1 MGPLIGAALINGA
14 GTLLSNFQDT
24 YLTNKQME
32 NQRELLAEQR
42 EWDLAQWHRQNEY
55 NSPASQME
63 RFEAAGLNPNLMYD
77 QGNPGLA
84 GTIQTSAG
92 QAPAYKPTPN
102 IGDITAFINMFR
114 AIKDSEKIQSEID
127 LNDEIKNKVEEEAN
141 HIEAQ
146 TKGVNLQNSRIV
158 LGASA
163 FLKDLARQEKLSEV
177 EIARLNKLTD
187 NLDLVGENEIA
198 KLNASTAEFNLAANE
213 AARKFD
219 QVDVLGMP
227 AQNELTSLLVNLIKN
242 PDDIG
247 DQFNKVIKKYAGT
260 WFGRFITH
268 LGEYLGIKQ
277 KSLTLPKLD

>member
-1 MGPLIGAALINGA
+1 MGPLIGAALIQGA
-14 GTLLSNFQDT
+14 GSLLSSLQDT

-32 NQRELLAEQR
+32 NQRDLLAEQR

-102 IGDITAFINMFR
+102 IGDTTAFINMFR

-127 LNDEIKNKVEEEAN
+127 LNDELKNKVEEEAN

-146 TKGVNLQNSRIV
+146 TKGVNLQNSRLV

-163 FLKDLARQEKLSEV
+163 FLKDLKRQEKLSDV
-177 EIARLNKLTD
+177 EIARLDNLIN
-187 NLDLVGENEIA
+187 NLDLVGENEMA
-198 KLNASTAEFNLAANE
+198 KLSASTAQFNLSANE
-213 AARKFD
+213 SARKND

-227 AQNELTSLLVNLIKN
+227 AQNELTSLLVNVIKN

-247 DQFNKVIKKYAGT
+247 DQFNTVIKKYAGT
-260 WFGRFITH
+260 WFGQFIAN

-277 KSLTLPKLD
+277 KTLTLPNYN